1 MTADYGIDAPGVVR
15 NLALIGAV
23 CLAISIL
30 GLSGVLPRQFTLFHG
45 AVTISSIGTF
55 LPPAL
60 GFFFGAGWMYF
71 GSRYGKVKERERLL
85 DKIEWRGDER
95 VLDVGCGR
103 GLLLV
108 GAAKRVPHGSADGI
122 DIWQAADLSGNKAEV
137 PLENAKRE
145 GVGERVHVHTADMRK
160 LPFDDRTFDVVVSRA
175 AIHNIYVPADRDAA
189 IREIARVLKP
199 GGRAVI
205 SDIRHMPQYTK
216 QFHASGCPDVR
227 LTDSK
232 LGEAWVMV
240 FTLGSLRPN
249 TMVVKKA

>member
-1 MTADYGIDAPGVVR
+1 MNADYGIDAPGVVR
-15 NLALIGAV
+15 NLALIGGA
-23 CLAISIL
+23 CLVVAIL
-30 GLSGVLPRQFTLFHG
+30 GLAGVIPRQITLG

-103 GLLLV
+103 GLMLV
-108 GAAKRVPHGSADGI
+108 GAAKRVPRGGADGV
-122 DIWQAADLSGNKAEV
+122 DIWQAEDLSGNKADV

-145 GVGERVHVHTADMRK
+145 GVAERVRVHTADMRS
-160 LPFDDRTFDVVVSRA
+160 LPFDDHTFDVVVSRA
-175 AIHNIYVPADRDAA
+175 AIHNIYVAEGRDAA

-205 SDIRHMPQYTK
+205 SDIRHMPQYAR
-216 QFHASGCPDVR
+216 QFQASGCPEVR

-232 LGEAWVMV
+232 LGELWVGI

-249 TMVVKKA
+249 TMVARKS